1 MTVAAGIGYALIALG
16 PALSIFVSVI
26 AKKPFLVLTLL
37 SSTLFW
43 LVSLI
48 LLSAAWRAFLP
59 IKSSAL
65 WAYVIVIV
73 TSVSFQEGVRL
84 VFWKLYKKLEEM
96 LNAFADRTSKP
107 RLFLTDKMQIGLGPK
122 WMRKVE
128 GCIRAL
134 PGSDVLYGLNT
145 VRSVQGLL
153 HRHLDALL
161 NRQEFPHHGRMWA
174 KKLVHETKIR
184 LLFCAAGGLGH
195 GVAHAV
201 FFCLSLLTP
210 AFGGA
215 TYYVERCSHMPFF
228 LISAVISLAFLLIHT
243 FSMVIAFNGYAES
256 RKSDQFFV
264 PVIHMVAA
272 IMTLINLA
280 PGGCAIGVPL
290 LCISAAVTLQYCWMM
305 VCRRLREN

>member
-1 MTVAAGIGYALIALG
+1 MTVAAGLGYALIALG

-48 LLSAAWRAFLP
+48 LLSGAWRAFLP

-96 LNAFADRTSKP
+96 LNAFADRKSKP
-107 RLFLTDKMQIGLGPK
+107 RLFLTDKMQIGL
-122 WMRKVE
+122 
-128 GCIRAL
+128 
-134 PGSDVLYGLNT
+134 
-145 VRSVQGLL
+145 
-153 HRHLDALL
+153 
-161 NRQEFPHHGRMWA
+161 
-174 KKLVHETKIR
+174 
-184 LLFCAAGGLGH
+184 AGGLGH

-228 LISAVISLAFLLIHT
+228 LIS
-243 FSMVIAFNGYAES
+243 ES

-290 LCISAAVTLQYCWMM
+290 LCISAALTLQYCWKM
-305 VCRRLREN
+305 VCRRLRDNSDGR

>member
-1 MTVAAGIGYALIALG
+1 MTVAAGLGYALIALG

-48 LLSAAWRAFLP
+48 LLSGAWRAFLP
-59 IKSSAL
+59 INSSAL

-84 VFWKLYKKLEEM
+84 VFWKLYK
-96 LNAFADRTSKP
+96 
-107 RLFLTDKMQIGLGPK
+107 
-122 WMRKVE
+122 
-128 GCIRAL
+128 
-134 PGSDVLYGLNT
+134 
-145 VRSVQGLL
+145 
-153 HRHLDALL
+153 
-161 NRQEFPHHGRMWA
+161 
-174 KKLVHETKIR
+174 

-195 GVAHAV
+195 GVAHGV

-228 LISAVISLAFLLIHT
+228 LISAIISLAFLLIHT
-243 FSMVIAFNGYAES
+243 FAMVIAFNGYAES

-290 LCISAAVTLQYCWMM
+290 LCISAAVTLHYCWKM
-305 VCRRLREN
+305 VCRRLRENSDGR

>member
-1 MTVAAGIGYALIALG
+1 MTVAAGLGYALIALG

-48 LLSAAWRAFLP
+48 LLSGAWRAFLP

-65 WAYVIVIV
+65 WTYVIVIV

-107 RLFLTDKMQIGLGPK
+107 RLFLTDKMQIGL
-122 WMRKVE
+122 
-128 GCIRAL
+128 
-134 PGSDVLYGLNT
+134 
-145 VRSVQGLL
+145 
-153 HRHLDALL
+153 
-161 NRQEFPHHGRMWA
+161 
-174 KKLVHETKIR
+174 
-184 LLFCAAGGLGH
+184 AGGLGH

-228 LISAVISLAFLLIHT
+228 LISAIISLAFLLMHT

-256 RKSDQFFV
+256 RKSDQLFV
-264 PVIHMVAA
+264 PIIHMVAA